1 MKLLDSVKIGIGVL
15 GSYLIALFG
24 EWNAAIKTLIIFM
37 AIDWV
42 TGMAVA
48 MFWKSSPKSN
58 SGALSSKAGFKG
70 LMRKCAILAMVIV
83 GNMLDKTTGSEFVR
97 DAVVIA
103 YVVNE
108 TVSIIEN
115 VGIMGVP
122 IPTVIKNLIDTLKE
136 KL

>member
-1 MKLLDSVKIGIGVL
+1 MKLLDSVKIGIGVM
-15 GSYLIALFG
+15 GSYLISIFG
-24 EWNAAIKTLIIFM
+24 EWNTAIKTLIIFM

-48 MFWKSSPKSN
+48 MFWKSSPKSKT
-58 SGALSSKAGFKG
+58 GALSSQVGFKG
-70 LMRKCAILAMVIV
+70 LMRKCAILAMVVV
-83 GNMLDKTTGSEFVR
+83 GNMLDKATGTDFVR
-97 DAVVIA
+97 NAVVIA
-103 YVVNE
+103 YVTNE